1 MAEKTITDVSAD
13 LKAVKEAIEKPAAT
27 SAADVEAANEK
38 ARSDAANKSIFQG
51 IYDTLQKGFGAAT
64 GGDKKQGGLIAG
76 LLGGVGAGLGGIG
89 KAVGKKI
96 KSVAVNSKGNSRLS
110 AAGKADSAEKKLGKA
125 NAKNADIKRGNKA
138 KAKLGKLKKV
148 KPEET
153 EMSQEEFKK
162 YVPDG
167 TRMMS
172 EQLINVRMWQEA
184 AGGEKEDLDKSPENT
199 AKKMKRAEE
208 PKPNI
213 ATESVVAE
221 GELPPA
227 LKKAIDAKKKKSGD
241 EEETEEELSAK
252 QKAIDLNKNGKVD
265 GEDLAKLRKKG
276 DKKEDVQEGGVK
288 KAMMNDAESM
298 DKDKFV
304 KKYGKEMSDAAAQW
318 DSMNEEMTIP
328 QAQDFKV
335 QSMKHALA
343 KVWGMDD
350 MSEGELPPA
359 LKKAIDAKKKGK
371 EEAEEDMKGNK
382 TETGKKAAV
391 IEIEPQLDK
400 KK

>member
-1 MAEKTITDVSAD
+1 MTKNFNMGDRKPTSIEATIKDVW
-13 LKAVKEAIEKPAAT
+13 
-27 SAADVEAANEK
+27 
-38 ARSDAANKSIFQG
+38 
-51 IYDTLQKGFGAAT
+51 
-64 GGDKKQGGLIAG
+64 
-76 LLGGVGAGLGGIG
+76 
-89 KAVGKKI
+89 
-96 KSVAVNSKGNSRLS
+96 
-110 AAGKADSAEKKLGKA
+110 
-125 NAKNADIKRGNKA
+125 KNAAENNMSGEQSFEVGTDRYAKHTTDLTPGQKVEEELSSAGTNK
-138 KAKLGKLKKV
+138 
-148 KPEET
+148 ET

-172 EQLINVRMWQEA
+172 EQLIHVRMWQEA
-184 AGGEKEDLDKSPENT
+184 AEKEDLGKSPQNT

-208 PKPNI
+208 PKPMI
-213 ATESVVAE
+213 ATEEVVSE

-265 GEDLAKLRKKG
+265 GSDLAKLRKKG
-276 DKKEDVQEGGVK
+276 DKKEE
-288 KAMMNDAESM
+288 A
-298 DKDKFV
+298 
-304 KKYGKEMSDAAAQW
+304 
-318 DSMNEEMTIP
+318 NEELSIP
-328 QAQDFKV
+328 QAQAFKI

-371 EEAEEDMKGNK
+371 EEAEEDMKGDK
-382 TETGKKAAV
+382 TETGKKV
-391 IEIEPQLDK
+391 SEVEINPDLDK
-400 KK
+400 KKK

>member
-1 MAEKTITDVSAD
+1 MTKNFNMGDRKPTSIEATIKDVW
-13 LKAVKEAIEKPAAT
+13 
-27 SAADVEAANEK
+27 
-38 ARSDAANKSIFQG
+38 
-51 IYDTLQKGFGAAT
+51 
-64 GGDKKQGGLIAG
+64 
-76 LLGGVGAGLGGIG
+76 
-89 KAVGKKI
+89 
-96 KSVAVNSKGNSRLS
+96 
-110 AAGKADSAEKKLGKA
+110 
-125 NAKNADIKRGNKA
+125 KNAAENNMSGEQSFEVGTDRYAKHTTDLTPGQKVEEELSSAGTNK
-138 KAKLGKLKKV
+138 
-148 KPEET
+148 ET

-172 EQLINVRMWQEA
+172 EQLIHVRMWQEA
-184 AGGEKEDLDKSPENT
+184 AEKEDLGKSPQNT

-208 PKPNI
+208 PKPMI
-213 ATESVVAE
+213 ATEEVVKEGYLELDFKDKQTAELAYEIINNEIWAGGNPPYEDFNQEGNSLQIDTDGNLNRRNQMLKDLEKGLPKSARFKFKIAVNEDNMSE

-265 GEDLAKLRKKG
+265 GSDLAKLRKKG
-276 DKKEDVQEGGVK
+276 DKKEE
-288 KAMMNDAESM
+288 A
-298 DKDKFV
+298 
-304 KKYGKEMSDAAAQW
+304 
-318 DSMNEEMTIP
+318 NEELSIP
-328 QAQDFKV
+328 QAQAFKI

-371 EEAEEDMKGNK
+371 EEAEEDMKGDK
-382 TETGKKAAV
+382 TETGKKV
-391 IEIEPQLDK
+391 SEVEINPDLDK
-400 KK
+400 KKK

>member
-1 MAEKTITDVSAD
+1 MTKNFNMGDRKPTSIESAIKDVW
-13 LKAVKEAIEKPAAT
+13 
-27 SAADVEAANEK
+27 
-38 ARSDAANKSIFQG
+38 
-51 IYDTLQKGFGAAT
+51 
-64 GGDKKQGGLIAG
+64 
-76 LLGGVGAGLGGIG
+76 
-89 KAVGKKI
+89 
-96 KSVAVNSKGNSRLS
+96 
-110 AAGKADSAEKKLGKA
+110 
-125 NAKNADIKRGNKA
+125 KNAAENNMSGEQSFEVGTDRYAKHTTDLTPGQKVEEELSSAGTNK
-138 KAKLGKLKKV
+138 
-148 KPEET
+148 ET

>member
-1 MAEKTITDVSAD
+1 
-13 LKAVKEAIEKPAAT
+13 
-27 SAADVEAANEK
+27 
-38 ARSDAANKSIFQG
+38 
-51 IYDTLQKGFGAAT
+51 
-64 GGDKKQGGLIAG
+64 
-76 LLGGVGAGLGGIG
+76 
-89 KAVGKKI
+89 
-96 KSVAVNSKGNSRLS
+96 
-110 AAGKADSAEKKLGKA
+110 
-125 NAKNADIKRGNKA
+125 
-138 KAKLGKLKKV
+138 
-148 KPEET
+148 
-153 EMSQEEFKK
+153 
-162 YVPDG
+162 
-167 TRMMS
+167 
-172 EQLINVRMWQEA
+172 
-184 AGGEKEDLDKSPENT
+184 EKEDLDKSPENT

-359 LKKAIDAKKKGK
+359 LKKAIDAKKK
-371 EEAEEDMKGNK
+371 
-382 TETGKKAAV
+382 
-391 IEIEPQLDK
+391 
-400 KK
+400 